1 MKREKRKT
9 RDLYGGRS
17 EGEWFSIWGINAT
30 VCARL
35 DLRLFAPL
43 AFLFLEG
50 DEMERERERRGLGF
64 MQQQQSLSPTCEWCS
79 FNDALR

>member
-50 DEMERERERRGLGF
+50 DEMEREREKGLGIYAAAAVTF
-64 MQQQQSLSPTCEWCS
+64 PH
-79 FNDALR
+79 LRVVFF